1 MLVHVVIPILLLTT
15 AIKNVEPAYSYALE
29 DNLRTSLGIGTTYN
43 LFVRPL
49 AQVNVTVALNIITL
63 NSLSISDQSMSIAGY
78 LTMFW
83 DDQRLDWSQD
93 ATYNTNIPAIYSNE
107 EYIWRPALIIENSVS
122 DISIVSDDNVL
133 MKVQSSG
140 SVIWTPSGIYKTHCE
155 TDVTYYPFDTQSC
168 DVIITTWGYTS
179 IEIALYVAQEAVRLE
194 YYKENGEWTY
204 QGFSAFT
211 TSNSREGSSTPEITF
226 TLTFKRRPVFHVL
239 NSLIPMVLLAF
250 LSSMVFK
257 LPPDS
262 GERIGYSLT
271 VLLAYAVY
279 LTIISDNMPSSSSST
294 SVLTIYL
301 LFVLALG
308 VLSVIITIYVLDC
321 HHKDENVPVP
331 KWLMRMSTSCLAK
344 FACWKDNSCLCGRK
358 VQPYGEAKESIP
370 ETTEK
375 HSGELD
381 SLTWK
386 DISQILDGFFL
397 RLYLL
402 IICFMTFI
410 LFMTLVIGYYIK

>member
-1 MLVHVVIPILLLTT
+1 MLVHVVIPFLLLTT
-15 AIKNVEPAYSYALE
+15 AIKNVEPAYSFALE
-29 DNLRTSLGIGTTYN
+29 DNLRSSLGIGTTYN

-107 EYIWRPALIIENSVS
+107 EYIWRPALIIENSVR
-122 DISIVSDDNVL
+122 DISIVSDANVL

-140 SVIWTPSGIYKTHCE
+140 SVIWTPSGIYITHCE

-179 IEIALYVAQEAVRLE
+179 IEIALYVSQEAVRLE

-211 TSNSREGSSTPEITF
+211 TSNTREGSSTPEITF

-279 LTIISDNMPSSSSST
+279 LTIISDNMPSTSSST

-301 LFVLALG
+301 LFV
-308 VLSVIITIYVLDC
+308 
-321 HHKDENVPVP
+321 
-331 KWLMRMSTSCLAK
+331 
-344 FACWKDNSCLCGRK
+344 
-358 VQPYGEAKESIP
+358 
-370 ETTEK
+370 
-375 HSGELD
+375 
-381 SLTWK
+381 
-386 DISQILDGFFL
+386 
-397 RLYLL
+397 
-402 IICFMTFI
+402 
-410 LFMTLVIGYYIK
+410 

>member
-1 MLVHVVIPILLLTT
+1 MIVVIHFLLLTT
-15 AIKNVEPAYSYALE
+15 AVKNVHTAYSYALE

-49 AQVNVTVALNIITL
+49 SQVNVTVALNIITL
-63 NSLSISDQSMSIAGY
+63 NSLSISDQAMSLAGY

-93 ATYNTNIPAIYSNE
+93 ATYNTSIPAIYSNE
-107 EYIWRPALIIENSVS
+107 ENIWRPALIIENSVS
-122 DISIVSDDNVL
+122 DISIVSDANVL
-133 MKVQSSG
+133 MKIQSGG
-140 SVIWTPSGIYKTHCE
+140 SVIWTPSGIYITHCE

-194 YYKENGEWTY
+194 YYKENGEWKY
-204 QGFSAFT
+204 QGFSAYT
-211 TSNSREGSSTPEITF
+211 TSNTREGSSTPEITF

-301 LFVLALG
+301 LLVLALG

-321 HHKDENVPVP
+321 HHKNEQLPVP
-331 KWLMRMSTSCLAK
+331 KWLIKMSTSCLAK

-358 VQPYGEAKESIP
+358 VQPYGEAKDSVP
-370 ETTEK
+370 ETTDK
-375 HSGELD
+375 HSGELG

-410 LFMTLVIGYYIK
+410 LFLTLLVGYHIK